1 MNKAQLQGL
10 IKEVMEDMSKQA
22 LKAKLKKLVVESMEE
37 IKYEKEDTVV
47 EDMEAIEKIAK
58 EYNKDATVKLGDDKN
73 YWINETVPHKFHIR
87 PQSEGIYDVQYFKD
101 DTDRT
106 KKLNLK
112 FEELKKFIKD
122 TLSNKDL
129 NYVKTAYNKNAEN
142 SEDQI
147 EKGEIP
153 THHKFVKKEVKDTK
167 NDNKDY
173 TEPMVKNEKDLQDKP
188 MYAVEKFEKQSD
200 HPIKGTKPDYTY
212 PKQKDKKLLIK
223 LKAYRNKTRKK
234 D

>member
-87 PQSEGIYDVQYFKD
+87 PQSEGVYDVQYFKD

-129 NYVKTAYNKNAEN
+129 NYVKTAYNKTAGN

-200 HPIKGTKPDYTY
+200 HSIKGTKPDYTY